1 MERARLLA
9 DFDENRIPT
18 GVTEVL
24 ADSDLYFPDWR
35 TFPTLDRSRLAGWA
49 DECSR
54 CLGASAAP
62 LEDGERDTGHP
73 FTIARP
79 GSCTP
84 DDEACPAPR
93 SPWRTSR
100 QTR

>member
-1 MERARLLA
+1 MSAQRQQRTWRPCQKGDVEWNAHA
-9 DFDENRIPT
+9 CWSDFDENRIPT

-62 LEDGERDTGHP
+62 LEDGERDT
-73 FTIARP
+73 
-79 GSCTP
+79 
-84 DDEACPAPR
+84 
-93 SPWRTSR
+93 
-100 QTR
+100 